1 MGELLVK
8 EKDIVVPGDELA
20 DGMDFLPD
28 FGAYRDNEK
37 LVASRLGVVSIN
49 GRAVRIIPLSGRY
62 IPMKGDTIIGKVI
75 DVTFTGWRIDTNSAY
90 SAMLSSKDATTR
102 FINRGADLTEYF
114 NFGDYIVAKIIT
126 VTSQMLIDLTMK
138 APGLRKLSEGR
149 VINVNP
155 SKVPRIIGKNGSMVS
170 LIKEATG
177 CTIIV
182 GQNGIV
188 WLSGAPDKELIA
200 VNTIRMIEKNAHI
213 SGLTEKV
220 SEFLKVNQNGLQ

>member
-20 DGMDFLPD
+20 SGMDFLPD
-28 FGAYRDNEK
+28 FGAYRDGDK
-37 LVASRLGVVSIN
+37 IVATRLGVVGIN
-49 GRAVRIIPLSGRY
+49 GRAIRIIPLSGKY
-62 IPMKGDTIIGKVI
+62 IPNKGDTIIGKVT
-75 DVTFTGWRIDTNSAY
+75 DVTFSGWRVDTNSAY

-102 FINRGADLTEYF
+102 FINRGADLTQYF

-126 VTSQMLIDLTMK
+126 VTSQKLIDLTMK
-138 APGLRKLSEGR
+138 APGLRKLGEGR
-149 VINVNP
+149 VITVNP
-155 SKVPRIIGKNGSMVS
+155 NKVPRIIGKNGSMVS

-188 WLSGAPDKELIA
+188 WLSGAPDKELLA

-220 SEFLKVNQNGLQ
+220 SEFLKVNPNGLQ

>member
-20 DGMDFLPD
+20 TGMDFLPD
-28 FGAYRDNEK
+28 SGAYRDNDK
-37 LVASRLGVVSIN
+37 IIATRLGVVGVN
-49 GRAVRIIPLSGRY
+49 GRAIRIIPLSGKY
-62 IPMKGDTIIGKVI
+62 IPKKGDTIIGKVI

-102 FINRGADLTEYF
+102 FINRGADLTQYF

-126 VTSQMLIDLTMK
+126 VTSQKLIDLTMK
-138 APGLRKLSEGR
+138 APGLRKLGEGR
-149 VINVNP
+149 VITVNP
-155 SKVPRIIGKNGSMVS
+155 NKVPRIIGKNGSMVS

-188 WLSGAPDKELIA
+188 WLSGAPEKELLA
-200 VNTIRMIEKNAHI
+200 VNTIRMIEKNAHV

-220 SEFLKVNQNGLQ
+220 SEFLSKVN